1 MSSSAALAAA
11 KKRRNVG
18 LGEQRIQQN
27 NKQQEHPRV
36 REPLSVPQLVTQHD
50 ARIFK
55 LERQRI
61 QEAGNYYSKE
71 DLDKIH
77 NDFSQLI
84 DSVSKKLDIRL
95 ENNIDNNIVSNKIE
109 KNDKDIASINNVTK
123 ILTKNLSE
131 IKTSN
136 AKLHATIL
144 EQSKEIEKLKKLFS
158 DYVME
163 KNSE

>member
-18 LGEQRIQQN
+18 LGEQKVQQN
-27 NKQQEHPRV
+27 NRQQQQQQQQQQI

-55 LERQRI
+55 IERMMNNDRDNNLSQT
-61 QEAGNYYSKE
+61 S
-71 DLDKIH
+71 LDKIQ
-77 NDFSQLI
+77 NEFSQKLEFI
-84 DSVSKKLDIRL
+84 SKKSEMRID
-95 ENNIDNNIVSNKIE
+95 ENIINNKIE
-109 KNDKDIASINNVTK
+109 KHENDIASLNNNVKTLNK
-123 ILTKNLSE
+123 TISD

-136 AKLHATIL
+136 TKLHATIL

-158 DYVME
+158 EQVND
-163 KNSE
+163 KKS